1 MPRLRKIDF
10 ENFSSEEAQRVIKDL
25 LLRYPRGP
33 LQRQKK
39 EDYQGKDSYYTSD
52 ITLKTS
58 ETKDKSYTFA
68 TDFGYTDEQAYKTVV
83 AMFDGQTPKQ
93 WDFSGCMWRMFPE
106 FSRPKMTRAQKRI
119 IGRLWRSY
127 ELFVSNLD
135 VTKLYTFEAATP
147 VAWASQFCENPGSY
161 EERRIKRDH
170 SVTARFT
177 VAASSETEAE
187 SACKMMFGHTVGSD
201 GFYCRSTLNWKE
213 SDDCDAVVHNNKSV
227 EDLNR
232 RIENAKRTQL
242 MMAAK
247 IEEME
252 AMKEALEM
260 YNINVFG

>member
-127 ELFVSNLD
+127 EQFVSNLD
-135 VTKLYTFEAATP
+135 VTKLYTFEASTP
-147 VAWASQFCENPGSY
+147 VAWSSQF
-161 EERRIKRDH
+161 
-170 SVTARFT
+170 
-177 VAASSETEAE
+177 
-187 SACKMMFGHTVGSD
+187 
-201 GFYCRSTLNWKE
+201 
-213 SDDCDAVVHNNKSV
+213 
-227 EDLNR
+227 
-232 RIENAKRTQL
+232 
-242 MMAAK
+242 
-247 IEEME
+247 
-252 AMKEALEM
+252 
-260 YNINVFG
+260 